1 MYNVYVKTV
10 KVNCPSSWTS
20 SLAVI
25 NKLMHLNVYGIMD
38 VNPVTLRRSYRDVNG
53 ALFYSTE
60 TTYNGVPRG
69 P

>member
-1 MYNVYVKTV
+1 
-10 KVNCPSSWTS
+10 
-20 SLAVI
+20 
-25 NKLMHLNVYGIMD
+25 MD

-60 TTYNGVPRG
+60 TTYNGVPCG